1 MISIT
6 SSSRTFNR
14 LLVALTQ
21 NYDLCL
27 VEKVPYGSETMKLAE
42 LHWPEV
48 TKLDRE
54 KIVAIVP
61 VGSMEQHGPHLPFQV
76 DVLVSSRLAED
87 LEKKL
92 PEILLVPPI
101 WTGVS
106 AHHMDFPGSI
116 TLRAKVF
123 MDVLHDI
130 CASLHHHGFRRIVLL
145 NGHGGNRSSL
155 EVLGQELFVE
165 LGLTVNT
172 LAYWDLVPD
181 LVKSLKKTKS
191 SGMGHSGELETSLM
205 LHLAPHLVN
214 QKDIPQG
221 VLGIDEP
228 GPTTGIK
235 RYVNMKEYSA
245 EGVIGMPSAASPEI
259 GEKLYQ
265 GALDALEKAVRALQ
279 SQ

>member
-1 MISIT
+1 
-6 SSSRTFNR
+6 
-14 LLVALTQ
+14 
-21 NYDLCL
+21 
-27 VEKVPYGSETMKLAE
+27 MK
-42 LHWPEV
+42 
-48 TKLDRE
+48 KLDRE
-54 KIVAIVP
+54 KIVAVVP
-61 VGSMEQHGPHLPFQV
+61 IGSMEQHGPHLPLQV

-92 PEILLVPPI
+92 PEILLVPSI

-123 MDVLHDI
+123 IDVLHDI
-130 CASLHHHGFRRIVLL
+130 CSSLHHHGFCRIVLL

-181 LVKSLKKTKS
+181 LVKSLEKTKS

-205 LHLAPHLVN
+205 LYLAPNLVN

-221 VLGIDEP
+221 ILGIDEP
-228 GPTTGIK
+228 GPTSGIK
-235 RYVNMKEYSA
+235 RYVNMKEHSA
-245 EGVIGMPSAASPEI
+245 EGVIGMPSASSPEV
-259 GEKLYQ
+259 GAKLFH
-265 GALDALEKAVRALQ
+265 GVLDALEKAVRALQ
-279 SQ
+279 SHPLRRI